1 MAGGRACTPGSGP
14 GGSTLYCCS
23 DVDYC
28 NGTAYHPV
36 PIFSII
42 SLIIA
47 SVIAKFK
54 LFC

>member
-23 DVDYC
+23 DQDYC
-28 NGTAYHPV
+28 NGITRHTMST
-36 PIFSII
+36 FDII

-47 SVIAKFK
+47 LLVAK
-54 LFC
+54 LF

>member
-23 DVDYC
+23 DQDYC
-28 NGTAYHPV
+28 NGTRRPAM
-36 PIFSII
+36 PIFEII

-47 SVIAKFK
+47 VMFVKFK
-54 LFC
+54 ILC